1 MKEMHLSIT
10 HDMLAITIQEDSKT
24 FYYLQNIANKNF
36 RKKIGRK
43 EKMIIFKEDDEI
55 VQRRYFLKLLS
66 KIYLRTTNNHE
77 HASLI
82 ANGLDRSIKIALLK
96 SNQVLQKM
104 NIRVVIEDN
113 YAVVFHLGS
122 HNTLFASYLK
132 SYFIDHLVRIRPKNS
147 TITLYPNS
155 NVTVKLLEKLFE
167 QKELFG
173 CFVEFT
179 YVKEEFLA
187 YKKSFV
193 AKRVKRNRYNALFS
207 LLEEYFGVLGC
218 KVEDSFDIIRQNYLL
233 LVKKYHPD
241 SCGLYDGDLHVKYV
255 AKFQEVQNAYE
266 MLKMHFKHSEAKI
279 A

>member
-1 MKEMHLSIT
+1 MHLSMS

-24 FYYLQNIANKNF
+24 FYYLQNIADKHF
-36 RKKIGRK
+36 SKKIGRK
-43 EKMIIFKEDDEI
+43 EKMIIFKEQDEY

-66 KIYLRTTNNHE
+66 KIYLRQNGDEEQAHLIE
-77 HASLI
+77 SSL
-82 ANGLDRSIKIALLK
+82 DKSIKISLLK

-104 NIRVVIEDN
+104 RIHLTIEDN
-113 YAVVFHLGS
+113 YAVLFDLGS

-132 SYFIDHLVRIRPKNS
+132 SYFKDHLVRIRPKNG

-155 NVTVKLLEKLFE
+155 DQTALLLEKLLI

-173 CFVEFT
+173 CYVEFS
-179 YVKEEFLA
+179 YDEKSYEV
-187 YKKSFV
+187 YKKTLL
-193 AKRVKRNRYNALFS
+193 AKKARRSRHNALFS

-218 KVEDSFDIIRQNYLL
+218 KMEDSFEMIRHNYLS

-241 SCGLYDGDLHVKYV
+241 SCGQNESNYV

-266 MLKMHFKHSEAKI
+266 MLRVHFKHSSLQSA
-279 A
+279 

>member
-1 MKEMHLSIT
+1 MHLSLT
-10 HDMLAITIQEDSKT
+10 HDMLAITIEEDSKT
-24 FYYLQNIANKNF
+24 FYYLQNIADKNF
-36 RKKIGRK
+36 KKKIGRK
-43 EKMIIFKEDDEI
+43 EKMIIFKEEDEI

-66 KIYLRTTNNHE
+66 KIYLRKTNDYENAITIE
-77 HASLI
+77 EALEK
-82 ANGLDRSIKIALLK
+82 SIKISLLK
-96 SNQVLQKM
+96 PNQLLQKM
-104 NIRVVIEDN
+104 NIQLVIEDN

-132 SYFIDHLVRIRPKNS
+132 SYFKDHLVRIRPKNG

-155 NVTVKLLEKLFE
+155 DETVRLLEKLLE

-173 CFVEFT
+173 CFVAFN
-179 YVKEEFLA
+179 YQEEALLS

-193 AKRVKRNRYNALFS
+193 TKRLKRSRHNALFS
-207 LLEEYFGVLGC
+207 LLEEYFGILGC
-218 KVEDSFDIIRQNYLL
+218 KVEDSFEMIRRNYLS

-255 AKFQEVQNAYE
+255 AKFQEIQYAYE
-266 MLKMHFKHSEAKI
+266 MLKMHFRHAEIKI

>member
-1 MKEMHLSIT
+1 MHLSLS
-10 HDMLAITIQEDSKT
+10 HDMLALTIEEDSKT
-24 FYYLQNIANKNF
+24 FYYFQNIADKNF
-36 RKKIGRK
+36 QKKIGRK
-43 EKMIIFKEDDEI
+43 DKMIIFKEQDEL
-55 VQRRYFLKLLS
+55 VQRRYFLKLVS
-66 KIYLRTTNNHE
+66 KIYLRKTGNSEQAHIIEN
-77 HASLI
+77 AI
-82 ANGLDRSIKIALLK
+82 DKSIKISLLK

-104 NIRVVIEDN
+104 NINIAIEDN
-113 YAVVFHLGS
+113 YAVVFHMGS

-132 SYFIDHLVRIRPKNS
+132 SYFKDHLVRIRPKNG

-155 NVTVKLLEKLFE
+155 DVTVRLLEKLLD

-173 CFVEFT
+173 CFVEFS
-179 YVKEEFLA
+179 YILEDLLA

-193 AKRVKRNRYNALFS
+193 AKRAKRSRHNALFS
-207 LLEEYFGVLGC
+207 LLEEYFGILGC
-218 KVEDSFDIIRQNYLL
+218 KMEDSFEIIRRNYLS

-266 MLKMHFKHSEAKI
+266 MLKMHFKHADVVKI

>member
-1 MKEMHLSIT
+1 MHLSLT

-24 FYYLQNIANKNF
+24 FYYLQNIADKHF
-36 RKKIGRK
+36 CKKIGRK
-43 EKMIIFKEDDEI
+43 EKMIIFKEEDEI

-66 KIYLRTTNNHE
+66 KIYLRKTDDSENAHTIEN
-77 HASLI
+77 A
-82 ANGLDRSIKIALLK
+82 LDKSIKISLLK

-104 NIRVVIEDN
+104 NIHLVIEDN

-132 SYFIDHLVRIRPKNS
+132 SYFKDHLVRIRPKNG

-155 NVTVKLLEKLFE
+155 DVTVRLLEKLLV

-173 CFVEFT
+173 CFVHFT
-179 YVKEEFLA
+179 CNEEALA
-187 YKKSFV
+187 LYKKSLL
-193 AKRVKRNRYNALFS
+193 AKRVKRQRYNALFS
-207 LLEEYFGVLGC
+207 LLEEYFGILGC
-218 KVEDSFDIIRQNYLL
+218 RVEDSFEMIRRNYLS

-255 AKFQEVQNAYE
+255 AKFQEIQNAYE
-266 MLKMHFKHSEAKI
+266 MLKVHFKHTEAKI